1 VTGGFE
7 PALVLERPRA
17 SARFEM
23 RFEVPDLDAPP
34 PSLPEAEPAPDLAAI
49 AAEAAAA
56 EAAEREAMLEAA
68 RQAGF
73 ADGEA
78 AGRAAEAASRAAR
91 EAAALEAIALR
102 LAETGAGV
110 AEAVGEAAAELAGVL
125 LAALGAALPA
135 AVERLAPESAAWVAA
150 RLAPL
155 LEEGVAVTLH
165 VAPGC
170 GEAAAA
176 RIDDPRLRI
185 AEDAGLAPGAVRASW
200 RGGGAEFSLGAQ
212 QAAIADLLR
221 SFGLSSRTEEK

>member
-1 VTGGFE
+1 MTGGFE

-56 EAAEREAMLEAA
+56 EAAAREAMLEAA

-170 GEAAAA
+170 GEAAA

-185 AEDAGLAPGAVRASW
+185 AEDSGLAPGAVRASW